1 VPADFDQIKSSL
13 QKFTQK
19 QESNGVKIVCVTSG
33 GTTVPFEK
41 NTVRFLDNFSSGNRG
56 ASCTEHFLRQGY
68 AVVFLSRIGSA
79 TPFARK
85 FQKLL
90 SPSYDLKF
98 LQYLKVQ
105 DDGHLA
111 IEFGTEKSKE
121 QSAAQILKE
130 YEGVCKESRLI
141 NVPFHTLGEYLVML
155 KMIALEMNLI
165 KQPPLFILAAAVS
178 DFYIPYEELE
188 THKIQSGS
196 GLALELEQVPK
207 LLGVLRKEWA
217 PNAMVV
223 SFKLETDHNILIK
236 KAKDA
241 ITKYGVHL
249 VVANELHSRYE
260 EVFLVSSEEEEKIS
274 RGENE
279 ELESELVHVL
289 SDRHDTFLTK
299 HTM

>member
-1 VPADFDQIKSSL
+1 MSALITEEEKNRNDVDRFFEHAPVPADFDQIKSSL

-121 QSAAQILKE
+121 QCMWNYISYVE
-130 YEGVCKESRLI
+130 Y
-141 NVPFHTLGEYLVML
+141 
-155 KMIALEMNLI
+155 
-165 KQPPLFILAAAVS
+165 
-178 DFYIPYEELE
+178 
-188 THKIQSGS
+188 TH
-196 GLALELEQVPK
+196 V
-207 LLGVLRKEWA
+207 
-217 PNAMVV
+217 
-223 SFKLETDHNILIK
+223 
-236 KAKDA
+236 
-241 ITKYGVHL
+241 Y
-249 VVANELHSRYE
+249 
-260 EVFLVSSEEEEKIS
+260 
-274 RGENE
+274 
-279 ELESELVHVL
+279 
-289 SDRHDTFLTK
+289 
-299 HTM
+299 